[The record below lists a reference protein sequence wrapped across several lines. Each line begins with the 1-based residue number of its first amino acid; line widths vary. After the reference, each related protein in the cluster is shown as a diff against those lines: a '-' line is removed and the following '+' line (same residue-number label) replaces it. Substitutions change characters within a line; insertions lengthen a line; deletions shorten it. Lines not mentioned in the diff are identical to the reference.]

1 MSPRLPHRDVM
12 HLIIEI
18 FRLAYAN
25 DDNPFVNCLTDRQFI
40 VNFTSEARL

>member
-1 MSPRLPHRDVM
+1 M